1 MASTQI
7 VATMEGKEMNF
18 LDMLF
23 QIILP
28 VYFAAMIGL
37 AIFSISRSK
46 GKIKVRIKTPYRE
59 RHKWV
64 KPESD
69 GKTLI
74 IQKERKRKN
83 IPEWKATFTQ
93 KSLVFVRRFFGL
105 VQSFAVDV
113 FPDATKC
120 IEYDYDVKKISQPKF
135 DKRTST
141 KFINAKVLENEG
153 KQEMFK
159 LPGLFWLI
167 LLLCAGSFLLS
178 FLIANRMGVF

>member
-1 MASTQI
+1 
-7 VATMEGKEMNF
+7 MNG
-18 LDMLF
+18 LTPDQLILF
-23 QIILP
+23 FIAYIGI
-28 VYFAAMIGL
+28 MIGIVL
-37 AIFSISRSK
+37 FMGTRNK

-59 RHKWV
+59 RCKWI
-64 KPESD
+64 KPEAD

-74 IQKERKRKN
+74 IQREKKRRN

-93 KSLVFVRRFFGL
+93 KSLVFIRSFFGL
-105 VQSFAVDV
+105 VRSFAVDI

-120 IEYDYDVKKISQPKF
+120 IEYNYSVKKITQPKF
-135 DKRTST
+135 DKKTST

-167 LLLCAGSFLLS
+167 LFLV
-178 FLIANRMGVF
+178 FLVLNFLDIFGFFSLFLKT